1 MTSHDLITSF
11 IGTGLPEPINS
22 CAFSTLYDPLF
33 CEGVM
38 MCMERKEGSRTK
50 EGGGREGERE
60 GGREEINLLC
70 TCKNKLVLL
79 QLLFSSS

>member
-1 MTSHDLITSF
+1 MTSRGLTWPHMISHDHHMTSHDLITSF

-50 EGGGREGERE
+50 EGGGRERGRE
-60 GGREEINLLC
+60 GGREGGN
-70 TCKNKLVLL
+70 
-79 QLLFSSS
+79 